1 MKNKDPHAWVCHVWV
16 NLDIVRPAEVNFHIT
31 TQPRNNT
38 RKRLN
43 GQEAN
48 NHISIMQVIKKF
60 LEIRDEPTM
69 NNRKKIREDLRK
81 ITLIFSTKTL
91 GINEFDQT
99 YNQVIVR

>member
-1 MKNKDPHAWVCHVWV
+1 
-16 NLDIVRPAEVNFHIT
+16 
-31 TQPRNNT
+31 
-38 RKRLN
+38 
-43 GQEAN
+43 
-48 NHISIMQVIKKF
+48 MQVIKKF